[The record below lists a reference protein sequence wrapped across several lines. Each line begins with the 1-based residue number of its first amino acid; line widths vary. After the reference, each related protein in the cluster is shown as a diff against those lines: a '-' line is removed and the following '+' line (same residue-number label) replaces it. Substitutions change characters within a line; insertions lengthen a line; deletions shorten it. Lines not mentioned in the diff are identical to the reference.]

1 MKKILSLLL
10 FFGAGIFFL
19 ILMGII
25 FFVYFEKDIFRE
37 KTTVNYPVPS
47 QKSFKFQSIDTM
59 KYSRDLSR
67 EKLDDSLFDLT
78 IDKQIEDIAKIGAT
92 HVAIATP
99 YDDEFLPILKRWVR
113 SARKHNLKVWFRGN
127 WSGWEGWFDYPRIS
141 KEEHLSKTS
150 KFILNNP
157 NLFEDGDAFSSC
169 PECENGGPGDPRQ
182 SGDVE
187 GYKKFLIDE
196 YRLVNSS
203 FSKINKEII
212 TNLFSMNGDVA
223 DLIMDKN
230 TTRSLG
236 KIVTID
242 HYTDTPRQLIKDADY
257 LAKKSGGQIVLGEFG
272 VPIPDIN
279 GKMTEKQ
286 QARWIGEMLFG
297 LEGNQNVLGVNYWLN
312 VGGSTGIWKE
322 DGTATLAVEI
332 IRRYFDLN
340 VVYGLVYDELNNPM
354 KNVKIEYGNRKTTTD
369 KKGYYELKFPEK
381 SEVNTLKFLAQGY
394 FSQEV
399 KLKDKVN
406 RIDIVLAKEHKNIME
421 KSILKVREWISN
433 EAWTNLLGRFKL

>member
-182 SGDVE
+182 TGDAE

-203 FSKINKEII
+203 FAKINKEII

-223 DLIMDKN
+223 ELIMDKN
-230 TTRSLG
+230 TTKSLG

-242 HYTDTPRQLIKDADY
+242 HYTDTPKQLIKDADY

-279 GKMTEKQ
+279 GEMTEKQ

-297 LEGNQNVLGVNYWLN
+297 LEGNKSVVGVNYWLN

-354 KNVKIEYGNRKTTTD
+354 KNVKIEYGNRKTITD
-369 KKGYYELKFPEK
+369 KSGYYELKFPEN
-381 SEVNTLKFLAQGY
+381 SGENILKFLAPGY

-399 KLKDKVN
+399 KLKNKVN
-406 RIDIVLAKEHKNIME
+406 RIDIVLTKEHKNIIE
-421 KSILKVREWISN
+421 KSILKVREWLN
-433 EAWTNLLGRFKL
+433 DKAWANLF

>member
-1 MKKILSLLL
+1 MKKILS
-10 FFGAGIFFL
+10 FFGAGILFL
-19 ILMGII
+19 VIMAII
-25 FFVYFEKDIFRE
+25 FFVYFEKDIFR
-37 KTTVNYPVPS
+37 KKVTVNYPTPS
-47 QKSFKFQSIDTM
+47 QRSFKFQSIDTM

-67 EKLDDSLFDLT
+67 EKLNDSSFDLV
-78 IDKQIEDIAKIGAT
+78 IDKQVGDIAKIGAT

-99 YDDEFLPILKRWVR
+99 YDDEFLPILKRWVK

-127 WSGWEGWFDYPRIS
+127 WSGWEGWFEYPGMSR
-141 KEEHLSKTS
+141 EEHLSKTS

-182 SGDVE
+182 TGDAE
-187 GYKKFLIDE
+187 DYKKFLIDE

-203 FSKINKEII
+203 FSKINKKII

-223 DLIMDKN
+223 DLVMDKN
-230 TTRSLG
+230 TTKSLG

-242 HYTDTPRQLIKDADY
+242 HYTDTPKKLIKDANY

-279 GKMTEKQ
+279 GEMTEKQ
-286 QARWIGEMLFG
+286 QARWIGELLFD
-297 LEGNQNVLGVNYWLN
+297 LEGNKNVVGVNYWLN

-322 DGTATLAVEI
+322 DGTATLAVEM

-340 VVYGLVYDELNNPM
+340 VVYGLVYDELDKPM
-354 KNVKIEYGNRKTTTD
+354 KNVKVEYANRKAITD
-369 KKGYYELKFPEK
+369 KDGYYELKFPER
-381 SEVNTLKFLAQGY
+381 SEENILKFSTPGY
-394 FSQEV
+394 LSQEI
-399 KLKDKVN
+399 KLENKVN
-406 RIDIVLAKEHKNIME
+406 RIDIVLVKGDKNFVDKLVLEIKEYVKN
-421 KSILKVREWISN
+421 KSLSDYFIK
-433 EAWTNLLGRFKL
+433 